1 MSTAPA
7 RQARGNGPPEPLAR
21 QLSALGVWLLVINGI
36 IGAGIFGLPAEA
48 ARLAGGFSPWVFVI
62 CAALMLPVMLCFAEL
77 ASRFDGTGG
86 PVRYAGAAFGPYA
99 GFMAGW
105 AFYVARLTAFSANA
119 ALLVGTI
126 GHFWPAADEPRVR
139 LLLLALLCSGL
150 TGVTCAGTRNA
161 IGSLGVL
168 TILKLLPLVGL
179 VAYGCLAMPAQL
191 LEAVT
196 VSPPA
201 GTSLGTVVL
210 LVFYAY
216 VGFESGLVPA
226 GEARDP
232 RRDMPRALLR
242 AIAVVAVLYFGLQS
256 VSLAVLPDL
265 AAAKR
270 PLVEAGAALLGPA
283 GAIVMMAGLV
293 ASVGGNLSG
302 ALFSTPR
309 ITYALAL
316 EGALPAWFSTV
327 SRRFGTPVVSIAVFG
342 AAAFALAAAGSFVW
356 LAGLSVLAR
365 VLIYA
370 GCIAALPRLRR
381 QGGEH
386 PAVIRLPGGLAI
398 PGLAIAICLGLL
410 TQVKPFDYLATG
422 AMLGVGSVLY
432 LVATRRRP

>member
-1 MSTAPA
+1 
-7 RQARGNGPPEPLAR
+7 
-21 QLSALGVWLLVINGI
+21 
-36 IGAGIFGLPAEA
+36 
-48 ARLAGGFSPWVFVI
+48 
-62 CAALMLPVMLCFAEL
+62 
-77 ASRFDGTGG
+77 
-86 PVRYAGAAFGPYA
+86 
-99 GFMAGW
+99 MAGW

-342 AAAFALAAAGSFVW
+342 ATAFALAAAGSFVW